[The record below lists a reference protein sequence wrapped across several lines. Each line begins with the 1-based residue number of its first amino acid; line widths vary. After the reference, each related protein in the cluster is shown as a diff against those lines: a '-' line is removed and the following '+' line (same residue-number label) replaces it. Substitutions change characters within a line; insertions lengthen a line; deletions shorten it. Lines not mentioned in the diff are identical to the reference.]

1 MRETCARALAAALMT
16 AAMAFVLAVPA
27 VFEPTHDTGR
37 RLTAPPSS
45 AGRSVH
51 VPALQ
56 AAARPERA
64 ERQALTRRIRL
75 PVVHPNAVPAHAPIT
90 RPASRTAGG
99 GRSAPPKAT
108 PQPVPRPETRE
119 LTSTTPESTAEPP
132 APAHGAVTPVST
144 DTHPTDTHAAD
155 THPGKGKALA
165 KGHDKAAAPAQ
176 AETAPPQAAAAPPA
190 PAPAEAPENAPQ
202 PSDDHGHGKGHAYGH
217 AD

>member
-45 AGRSVH
+45 AGRSVR

-64 ERQALTRRIRL
+64 ERRALTRRIRL
-75 PVVHPNAVPAHAPIT
+75 PVVHPNAVPGHARIT

-99 GRSAPPKAT
+99 GRSAPPTAT

-132 APAHGAVTPVST
+132 APAPGSVMPVST
-144 DTHPTDTHAAD
+144 DTPPAD

-165 KGHDKAAAPAQ
+165 KGHDKAAAPAH
-176 AETAPPQAAAAPPA
+176 AETAPPEPADAPPA
-190 PAPAEAPENAPQ
+190 PAPAEAPESAPQ
-202 PSDDHGHGKGHAYGH
+202 PSDDHGHDKGHAYGH